1 MTLEELAA
9 KPSEIL
15 TCADVAPLL
24 ACSPWTL
31 HEQAMEDP
39 YALGFPVIVAK
50 RRVKIP
56 KVFGNPATKAKIRR
70 YIVWGIE
77 DGIVCAAFLGGIAL
91 AGWVFH
97 VIFTALGVA

>member
-15 TCADVAPLL
+15 TCADVAPLQ
-24 ACSPWTL
+24 ASSAWTL
-31 HEQAMEDP
+31 HEQAMENP

-56 KVFGNPATKAKIRR
+56 KWAFIRFMR
-70 YIVWGIE
+70 GE
-77 DGIVCAAFLGGIAL
+77 MEGER
-91 AGWVFH
+91 
-97 VIFTALGVA
+97 T

>member
-56 KVFGNPATKAKIRR
+56 KRAFIRFMAGEMFADGFGRNSFDWR
-70 YIVWGIE
+70 
-77 DGIVCAAFLGGIAL
+77 
-91 AGWVFH
+91 
-97 VIFTALGVA
+97 

>member
-39 YALGFPVIVAK
+39 TVLPSHRCGA
-50 RRVKIP
+50 
-56 KVFGNPATKAKIRR
+56 
-70 YIVWGIE
+70 
-77 DGIVCAAFLGGIAL
+77 
-91 AGWVFH
+91 
-97 VIFTALGVA
+97 

>member
-24 ACSPWTL
+24 ACSAWTL
-31 HEQAMEDP
+31 HEQAMENP

-56 KVFGNPATKAKIRR
+56 KRAFIRFMR
-70 YIVWGIE
+70 GE
-77 DGIVCAAFLGGIAL
+77 MGGERP
-91 AGWVFH
+91 
-97 VIFTALGVA
+97 